1 MGQSERWSFGHTQSG
16 VTSKRD
22 TGLGTKTIVAVMDDA
37 PLEAASWIR
46 SVEITKGPGPL
57 PGGVFEQAPRI
68 IATMDDETTVE
79 LFSFYSSERVF
90 TREEF
95 VGLTVDAARR
105 LKFAPR
111 HEPREVAHQSR
122 GPTSRLRRSSEPDRD
137 SRGRT
142 MSACSPRDECLSR
155 CIVVVPTRDMAT
167 MDVPTTQY
175 WTACGHPFSCVA
187 VAGLTRKMFS
197 RTILVIRQLRERCS
211 TLAPAL
217 LNRRMCQIISSAMPA
232 ISTTHSS
239 CVNAIENFR
248 HRRSD

>member
-1 MGQSERWSFGHTQSG
+1 M
-16 VTSKRD
+16 
-22 TGLGTKTIVAVMDDA
+22 VAVMDDA
-37 PLEAASWIR
+37 PLEAASSIL

-105 LKFAPR
+105 LKFAAG
-111 HEPREVAHQSR
+111 HEPQDVAPHSR
-122 GPTSRLRRSSEPDRD
+122 DRTSGVGRSSESECDP
-137 SRGRT
+137 RGRT
-142 MSACSPRDECLSR
+142 MSACSARDEFLSR
-155 CIVVVPTRDMAT
+155 CIVVVPPRETAAI
-167 MDVPTTQY
+167 DVPTTQY
-175 WTACGHPFSCVA
+175 WKTCGHRFCGVI
-187 VAGLTRKMFS
+187 VAGSTRKMFS
-197 RTILVIRQLRERCS
+197 RTILVIRLLRERCS

-217 LNRRMCQIISSAMPA
+217 LNSRACQIISSPMPA
-232 ISTTHSS
+232 ISTTRTNS
-239 CVNAIENFR
+239 VNAVWTWR